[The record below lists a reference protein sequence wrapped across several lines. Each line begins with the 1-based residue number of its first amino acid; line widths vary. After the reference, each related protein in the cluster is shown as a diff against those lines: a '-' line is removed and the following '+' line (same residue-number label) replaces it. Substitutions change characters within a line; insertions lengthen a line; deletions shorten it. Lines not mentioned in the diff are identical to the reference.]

1 MEDNKYLSRRYIQTS
16 SVILLAFITA
26 WTTDLESSALVSL
39 VIGALGVYG
48 TSSYAEK
55 KLDKGIA

>member
-16 SVILLAFITA
+16 TVILLAFITA
-26 WTTDLESSALVSL
+26 WTTDLGASALVSL
-39 VIGALGVYG
+39 VLGALGVYG
-48 TSSYAEK
+48 TSSYVEK